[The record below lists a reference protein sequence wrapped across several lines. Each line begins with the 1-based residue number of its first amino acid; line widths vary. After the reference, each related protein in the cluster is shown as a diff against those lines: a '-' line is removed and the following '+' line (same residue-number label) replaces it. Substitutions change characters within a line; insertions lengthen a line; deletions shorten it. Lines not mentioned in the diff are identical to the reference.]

1 MKDIHP
7 EIMLRSHKN
16 AEGLKRAWSRACAT
30 AQDPRSL
37 YEHMERINLEDF
49 HRFNRSDWNIK
60 VLTFMVHMLRE
71 AKIAAEKGSDHV
83 AEFIADCVTF
93 PLDELIH
100 RVEFPYSYHM
110 LSRNEDYS
118 HLCQMFARLLM
129 GDDGSAPT
137 SEVISSIQTH
147 NIATFS
153 YLTWKMAG
161 QKTYTIAPDL
171 ADALKATTL
180 KKYPTDLLRAPS
192 PSMYVEFPPG
202 AFEFTTYSDSVTP
215 SDTGYIS
222 LPVEGAYILED
233 ASPDGM
239 RLWRVVVI
247 CQYYSRPSKAVHVNH
262 YYIPLYDN
270 HPVDDCLADALAM
283 MKGDKVCEVSI
294 PGNEI
299 GKIGVLGGKHKSWD
313 KKIVDSAEEI
323 FRFLMNVVIYITHG
337 DADETLVNS
346 SSEYAKYR
354 SRMLAAKGK
363 KRESLK
369 DHLKKMNNGTRV
381 LLGKNYSIKRWD
393 HADRAAGEA
402 TGRHITVRTL
412 VSGHWRNQ
420 PCGIGH
426 LERKVIWIE
435 PFWRGPEA
443 APLTEKRAVVK

>member
-1 MKDIHP
+1 
-7 EIMLRSHKN
+7 
-16 AEGLKRAWSRACAT
+16 
-30 AQDPRSL
+30 
-37 YEHMERINLEDF
+37 
-49 HRFNRSDWNIK
+49 
-60 VLTFMVHMLRE
+60 
-71 AKIAAEKGSDHV
+71 
-83 AEFIADCVTF
+83 
-93 PLDELIH
+93 
-100 RVEFPYSYHM
+100 
-110 LSRNEDYS
+110 
-118 HLCQMFARLLM
+118 LLM
-129 GDDGSAPT
+129 GDDGSAPE

-153 YLTWKMAG
+153 YLTWKMSG

-202 AFEFTTYSDSVTP
+202 AFEFTTYSDEVTP
-215 SDTGYIS
+215 SATGYVS

-233 ASPDGM
+233 TSPQGM

-247 CQYYSRPSKAVHVNH
+247 CQYHSRPSKAVHVNH
-262 YYIPLYDN
+262 YYIPLYNDQ
-270 HPVDDCLADALAM
+270 PVDDCLIDSIAM
-283 MKGDKVCEVSI
+283 MKGEKICEVTV

-299 GKIGVLGGKHKSWD
+299 GKIGVLGGRHKSWD

-337 DADETLVNS
+337 DADETLVSS
-346 SSEYAKYR
+346 SSEYAKFR

-363 KRESLK
+363 KRENLK
-369 DHLKKMNNGTRV
+369 DHLKKMNSGTRV
-381 LLGKNYSIKRWD
+381 LLGKSYTIKRWD
-393 HADRAAGEA
+393 SADKTAGEA

-420 PCGIGH
+420 VCGTGR
-426 LERKVIWIE
+426 LERKTIWIE